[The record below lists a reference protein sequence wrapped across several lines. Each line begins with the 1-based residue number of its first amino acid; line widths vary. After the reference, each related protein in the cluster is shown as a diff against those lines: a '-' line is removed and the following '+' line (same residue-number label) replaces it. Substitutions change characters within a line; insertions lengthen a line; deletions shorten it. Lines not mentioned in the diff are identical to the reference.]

1 MRHQEYRAVDWCDCV
16 DDLGLIWA
24 VALFRSSIISRH
36 DDNAWVSKNHV
47 LNSALNAAGK
57 GGKTNLLRGITH
69 PQYCV
74 MAGGLTRQTVENFRF
89 AALSFRNRRKI
100 PAMEEGCNSGWVR
113 D

>member
-57 GGKTNLLRGITH
+57 GGKTN
-69 PQYCV
+69 
-74 MAGGLTRQTVENFRF
+74 F
-89 AALSFRNRRKI
+89 APWHHTSTKLRNRGGR
-100 PAMEEGCNSGWVR
+100 PY
-113 D
+113 